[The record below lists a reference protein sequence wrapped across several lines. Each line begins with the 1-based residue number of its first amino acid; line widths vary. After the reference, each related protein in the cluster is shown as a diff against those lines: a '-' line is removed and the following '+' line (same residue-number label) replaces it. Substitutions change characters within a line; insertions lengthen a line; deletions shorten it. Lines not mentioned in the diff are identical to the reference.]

1 MAGVGE
7 KAPDPPPKPISGNV
21 VKVCQKF
28 GVLEDGVLAHTL
40 QEEEFQ
46 GHYSGNIDRRRTVRK
61 DIKTAKQL
69 ASEAAIET
77 YAEEHE
83 YVQRLKSIEEQD
95 KETARE
101 MYREMLEEEKRKL
114 NNMKAVHETDQEIAK
129 RLQKDEVKEIEREKM
144 DRESERLARQ
154 LSQQEE
160 VGAVG
165 GVPMKRQEPLVKVLT
180 DEELAKR
187 MQAAEIKKMREMHQR
202 REAESQKLAR
212 QVADNEQY
220 KSSDAS
226 EISNGD
232 SRRTVT
238 GFPNGAGVTDCDSD
252 EDTDHIA
259 QATKDEILARK
270 LQMQENQQQ
279 GQKTE
284 EKLKLMKHDE
294 IIARKMQHE
303 EAMIAKRKVYKRYQ
317 EKVDNEVAYL
327 EDEQQVDITNASS
340 KLGSPQSGVQQGQSS
355 SMGPPLPP
363 PNANVFT
370 VIDPTYRPAP
380 NSNVRL
386 IKQTSLSDDAPK
398 DKPKA
403 EAPSRTK
410 SKKDKSKEKEKA
422 REKGKEESKEKNED
436 RSVKK
441 KRSSF
446 FGKKK

>member
-1 MAGVGE
+1 
-7 KAPDPPPKPISGNV
+7 
-21 VKVCQKF
+21 
-28 GVLEDGVLAHTL
+28 
-40 QEEEFQ
+40 
-46 GHYSGNIDRRRTVRK
+46 
-61 DIKTAKQL
+61 
-69 ASEAAIET
+69 
-77 YAEEHE
+77 
-83 YVQRLKSIEEQD
+83 
-95 KETARE
+95 

-327 EDEQQVDITNASS
+327 EPMVHIGLERKVSIPLGLQKGNGIKLTDIKAIDEQQVDITNASS

-386 IKQTSLSDDAPK
+386 IKQTSLSDDVPK

-403 EAPSRTK
+403 KAPSRTQ

>member
-1 MAGVGE
+1 
-7 KAPDPPPKPISGNV
+7 
-21 VKVCQKF
+21 
-28 GVLEDGVLAHTL
+28 
-40 QEEEFQ
+40 
-46 GHYSGNIDRRRTVRK
+46 
-61 DIKTAKQL
+61 
-69 ASEAAIET
+69 
-77 YAEEHE
+77 
-83 YVQRLKSIEEQD
+83 
-95 KETARE
+95 

-386 IKQTSLSDDAPK
+386 IKQTSLSDDVPK

-403 EAPSRTK
+403 KAPSRTQ